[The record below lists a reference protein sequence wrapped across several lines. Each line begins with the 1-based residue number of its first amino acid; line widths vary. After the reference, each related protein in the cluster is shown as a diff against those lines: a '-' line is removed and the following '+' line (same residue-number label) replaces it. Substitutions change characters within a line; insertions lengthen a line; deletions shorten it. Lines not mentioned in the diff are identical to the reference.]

1 MEWIDPEQNATYNMS
16 YVEWLIKSG
25 GIYNDVTI
33 GVENETELIC
43 YHGMTGEVTHN
54 GKLVARGPLL
64 GSYNRI
70 GIGVSYLGYVF
81 FTYHGL
87 PI

>member
-1 MEWIDPEQNATYNMS
+1 MWS
-16 YVEWLIKSG
+16 LSSLISKNVIALSHL
-25 GIYNDVTI
+25 
-33 GVENETELIC
+33 NETELIC

-54 GKLVARGPLL
+54 GNLVARGPLL